1 MRSLRLNLKKNRR
14 KKKMMLVGT
23 QTKEVSVSVDND
35 DIVKAFCKI
44 VNIPNVIDWRYE
56 VFYKDEDNVEVD
68 GIYEVIEEKK
78 NDCEAIRY
86 RYELITDDSEKISL
100 FLILRNNRHI
110 RYGLKS
116 AQD

>member
-1 MRSLRLNLKKNRR
+1 MRSLRLNLRR
-14 KKKMMLVGT
+14 KKMILIGT

-44 VNIPNVIDWRYE
+44 VNIPNVIDWKYE

-78 NDCEAIRY
+78 IDCGAIRY

-100 FLILRNNRHI
+100 FLTLRNNRHI

-116 AQD
+116 TQD

>member
-1 MRSLRLNLKKNRR
+1 MRSLRLNLRR
-14 KKKMMLVGT
+14 KKMILIGT

-78 NDCEAIRY
+78 IDCGTIKIRY

-100 FLILRNNRHI
+100 FLTLRNNKHI